1 MVSDQRDNIR
11 YLSVDDMNRR
21 RYWLT
26 GEPRE
31 DAWSRISRPKLGL
44 MSLTKAPE
52 FFKDALHGI
61 FFLTCMNDYFLPHTL
76 SYDTKHDIKVCV

>member
-52 FFKDALHGI
+52 FFMFFNDALHGT
-61 FFLTCMNDYFLPHTL
+61 FFTL
-76 SYDTKHDIKVCV
+76 A

>member
-1 MVSDQRDNIR
+1 MASDARDTIK

-31 DAWSRISRPKLGL
+31 DVWQRISRPKLSL
-44 MSLTKAPE
+44 MALTKA
-52 FFKDALHGI
+52 H
-61 FFLTCMNDYFLPHTL
+61 
-76 SYDTKHDIKVCV
+76 